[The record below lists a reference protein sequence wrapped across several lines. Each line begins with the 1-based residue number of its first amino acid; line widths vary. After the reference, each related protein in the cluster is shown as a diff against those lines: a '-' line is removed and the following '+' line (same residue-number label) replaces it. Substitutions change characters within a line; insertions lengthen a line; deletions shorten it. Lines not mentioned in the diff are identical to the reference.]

1 LISQIRAIKTY
12 MGMNEEEAK
21 KELLKIQEENAL
33 KIKEQEDA
41 EENQRRI
48 NEIKAKE

>member
-1 LISQIRAIKTY
+1 
-12 MGMNEEEAK
+12 
-21 KELLKIQEENAL
+21 L

-48 NEIKAKE
+48 NEIKAKEWEDNKKLLEKGKILNNNKGEEWAGK